1 MCFLPLWS
9 PCVPPKW
16 WTICWGT
23 KYLFLLHKAH
33 LILTSAFSW
42 WEFNLQ
48 LKQCSRH
55 RRMSECHTLSSPFV
69 VAVQLLSHVQLFANH
84 GLQHARLPCP
94 SLISWSLL
102 KLMSVESVMPSNHLI
117 LSRPL
122 LLLPSVFPSITVFSN
137 KSAFYI
143 RWPKYWSFPN
153 RRERFVCAVKQSS
166 FWADS
171 HIMCPI
177 HWYEHDPG
185 LKSLSSGHCLMSVGK
200 ALTYLCTE
208 APTSQE
214 PRWPGVQQ
222 HPCWE
227 FQW

>member
-1 MCFLPLWS
+1 MDHLLGDQVPVSPAQGSSHSHQCIFLMRVQPA
-9 PCVPPKW
+9 VK
-16 WTICWGT
+16 TV
-23 KYLFLLHKAH
+23 
-33 LILTSAFSW
+33 FSS
-42 WEFNLQ
+42 Q
-48 LKQCSRH
+48 VDV
-55 RRMSECHTLSSPFV
+55 RMSHSVFPIRCCCSVAQSCPALCKPWTAARQASLSFT
-69 VAVQLLSHVQLFANH
+69 
-84 GLQHARLPCP
+84 
-94 SLISWSLL
+94 ISWSLL

-122 LLLPSVFPSITVFSN
+122 LLLPSVFPSIRVFSN

-166 FWADS
+166 FWAGS

-227 FQW
+227 FQ

>member
-1 MCFLPLWS
+1 MRVQPA
-9 PCVPPKW
+9 VK
-16 WTICWGT
+16 TV
-23 KYLFLLHKAH
+23 
-33 LILTSAFSW
+33 FSS
-42 WEFNLQ
+42 Q
-48 LKQCSRH
+48 ADV
-55 RRMSECHTLSSPFV
+55 RMSHSVFPIRCCCSVAQSCPALCKPWTAARQASLSFT
-69 VAVQLLSHVQLFANH
+69 
-84 GLQHARLPCP
+84 
-94 SLISWSLL
+94 ISWSLL

-122 LLLPSVFPSITVFSN
+122 LLLPSVFPSIRVFSN

-166 FWADS
+166 FWAGS

-227 FQW
+227 FQ